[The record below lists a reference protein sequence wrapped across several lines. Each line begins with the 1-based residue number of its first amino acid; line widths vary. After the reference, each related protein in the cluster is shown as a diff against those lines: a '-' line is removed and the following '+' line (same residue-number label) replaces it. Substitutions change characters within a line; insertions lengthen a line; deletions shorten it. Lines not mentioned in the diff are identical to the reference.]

1 MDDET
6 PFDVDAYWGTPS
18 GILVSGESASSGVA
32 LLTEVF
38 TEMLAEYGDR
48 RSLPPLGPYRT
59 DDPALEDDALDA
71 LEDDA
76 LEDDAPQDD
85 AAQPAATKPAA
96 KPVGLGVAA
105 ARGTGITLA
114 MQGVRFGLQFISL
127 VVLARLLTPADFG
140 IVAMVTAVVGVADI
154 LRDFGLSSAAIQAKT
169 LNNAERSN
177 LFWVNVGIGAA
188 GAAVI
193 MLCTPLIG
201 RLYGQH
207 HLTPI
212 IFSLA
217 WVLIISGV
225 NTQFNA
231 ELTRSLRFK
240 VLAFADVGAQALG
253 ITGAI
258 ITAVLGGGYWAIVV
272 QQIVVAVMTLTFN
285 VAVCRWRP
293 GLPSRS
299 VSIRRFFRFGGGVLG
314 TQLIGYATKNVD
326 NIAVGAYWGAGP
338 LGLYSRAYQ
347 LLMTPLSQINAPLT
361 RVALPVLS
369 RVQDDDVVF
378 ARYLKKA
385 QLVGCY
391 LTATIFAMCAAL
403 AKPMVAVLFGPKWH
417 AVAPIFALLAIGGIF
432 RSISQISYWIFLSR
446 GKTGA
451 QFKQYLVT
459 RPAMIAIILGGLPWG
474 PIGVAV
480 GCSIAYFLDWA
491 VSLWWVGRATG
502 VDSRALFRNAFR
514 SLFLVS
520 APCGLVAFAGTLLTK
535 NTIAELAIA
544 ALLGAAYL
552 AVLISVSPT
561 VRSDAQMISYF
572 VKRSI
577 GMKPKARH
585 RAASAGVRA
594 SVNLLLPPKANA
606 PHKNDRRLRHVG
618 SHGAPALAKPR
629 PSRTSIV
636 EPRSLPTRASRL
648 PRSTRSTLRRGRR
661 GSQAPRDAGH

>member
-6 PFDVDAYWGTPS
+6 PFDVDEYWGTPS
-18 GILVSGESASSGVA
+18 GILVSGETAASSVA

-48 RSLPPLGPYRT
+48 QSLPPLTGYRA
-59 DDPALEDDALDA
+59 DDDGAADAA
-71 LEDDA
+71 R
-76 LEDDAPQDD
+76 DD
-85 AAQPAATKPAA
+85 AALERAAKKPAAKKPAAKKPAA
-96 KPVGLGVAA
+96 KPDGLGVAA

-140 IVAMVTAVVGVADI
+140 VVAMVTAVVGVADI

-201 RLYGQH
+201 RFYGQH

-217 WVLIISGV
+217 WVLVISGV

-240 VLAFADVGAQALG
+240 VLAFADVGAQGLG
-253 ITGAI
+253 IAGAI
-258 ITAVLGGGYWAIVV
+258 TTAALGGGYWAIVV

-285 VAVCRWRP
+285 VSVCHWRP
-293 GLPSRS
+293 GLPKRA

-314 TQLIGYATKNVD
+314 TQLIGYATKNID

-347 LLMTPLSQINAPLT
+347 LLMTPLNQINAPLT

-369 RVQDDDVVF
+369 RVQDDDVTF

-403 AKPMVAVLFGPKWH
+403 AKPMVDVLFGPKWH

-432 RSISQISYWIFLSR
+432 RSISQIAYWIFLSR

-474 PIGVAV
+474 PIGVAI

-491 VSLWWVGRATG
+491 ISLWWVGRATG

-520 APCGLVAFAGTLLTK
+520 APCGLVAFVGTLLTK
-535 NTIAELAIA
+535 NSVAELAIA
-544 ALLGAAYL
+544 VLLAAAYI
-552 AVLISVSPT
+552 AVLISVSRT
-561 VRSDAQMISYF
+561 VRSDAQMILYF
-572 VKRSI
+572 IKRSL
-577 GMKPKARH
+577 GMKSKPRH
-585 RAASAGVRA
+585 RAASVGVRA
-594 SVNLLLPPKANA
+594 SVNLLLPPKVNA
-606 PHKNDRRLRHVG
+606 PPKNDRRLRHVA
-618 SHGAPALAKPR
+618 SHEAPPLPKLR
-629 PSRTSIV
+629 PSRSSIV

-648 PRSTRSTLRRGRR
+648 PRSTQSTLRRGRR
-661 GSQAPRDAGH
+661 ASQAPRDAGH